1 MNVSVQYQ
9 IRGDSS
15 NLIAASVEDGIR
27 SSRLRAGERLPT
39 VRALAARLRVSPTT
53 VAAAYNALRA
63 RGLVHG
69 SGRRG
74 TVVNRRPPLLTRAVF
89 PAPLPGL
96 RNLADGGPDPALL
109 PKLKPY
115 LARLDGVQGRYGD
128 AENRAELLKL
138 AARQFRSDGVAADS
152 IAVVSGALDA
162 VERVLQAHLRPGDVV
177 AVEDPSYTGVLD
189 LVAAMALVTEP
200 VAIDDSGPIAADLN
214 RALKLGAKAFIVTPR
229 AQNPSGAAL
238 DRKRAAE
245 LRHVLAAFPQLVLI
259 EDDHAGLVSGA
270 PAITLSGGRAHWAT
284 VRSVSKS
291 LGPDLRVSVM
301 AGDALTVARVQG
313 RQGLGPRWVSHILQD
328 LVAAIWADAKT
339 PALLETA
346 ADTYANR
353 RRALIEAL
361 AEHGIEARG
370 RSGLNVWVPV
380 AEEAAV
386 ANAMAAK
393 GWAIRAGECYRIKSA
408 PGIRVTVSTLALEDA
423 RRFAGD
429 LAEAIRPRARAQS
442 A

>member
-15 NLIAASVEDGIR
+15 NLIAASIENGIR
-27 SSRLRAGERLPT
+27 SGKLRVGERLPT
-39 VRALAARLRVSPTT
+39 VRALATRLRVSPTT
-53 VAAAYNALRA
+53 VAAAFNALRV

-74 TVVNRRPPLLTRAVF
+74 TVVNRRPPLLTRAALP
-89 PAPLPGL
+89 PAMGL

-109 PKLKPY
+109 PRLKPH
-115 LARLDGVQGRYGD
+115 LMRLDGVPGRYGD
-128 AENRAELLKL
+128 AENRAALIKL
-138 AARQFRSDGVAADS
+138 AARQFKRDAVAAES
-152 IAVVSGALDA
+152 IAVVSGALDGI
-162 VERVLQAHLRPGDVV
+162 ERVLQAHLRPGDIV

-189 LVAAMALVTEP
+189 LVAAMALLAEP
-200 VAIDDSGPIAADLN
+200 VAIDDSGPLAADLK
-214 RALKLGAKAFIVTPR
+214 RALKFGAKAFIVTPR
-229 AQNPSGAAL
+229 AQNPSGSAL

-245 LRHVLAAFPQLVLI
+245 LRQVLAAFPDVVLI
-259 EDDHAGLVSGA
+259 EDDHAGPVSGA
-270 PAITLSGGRAHWAT
+270 PAITLSAGRAHWAT

-313 RQGLGPRWVSHILQD
+313 RQSLGPRWVSHILQD
-328 LVAAIWADAKT
+328 LVAMMWADSAT
-339 PALLETA
+339 PAILQKA
-346 ADTYANR
+346 ADTYAHR

-361 AEHGIEARG
+361 AQHGIEARG

-380 AEEAAV
+380 AEEAGV
-386 ANAMAAK
+386 VNAMASK

-408 PGIRVTVSTLALEDA
+408 PGIRVTVSTLAPEDTGK
-423 RRFAGD
+423 FAAD
-429 LAEAIRPRARAQS
+429 LADSIRPRAHAQS

>member
-9 IRGDSS
+9 IRGESS
-15 NLIAASVEDGIR
+15 NLISASIEDGIR
-27 SSRLRAGERLPT
+27 GGRLRAGERLPT
-39 VRALAARLRVSPTT
+39 VRALAAKLDVSPTT
-53 VAAAYNALRA
+53 VAAAYNALRV

-74 TVVNRRPPLLTRAVF
+74 TVVNRRPPLLTRATLQAP
-89 PAPLPGL
+89 PAGL
-96 RNLADGGPDPALL
+96 RNLAEGGPDPLML
-109 PKLKPY
+109 PRLKPY
-115 LARLDGVQGRYGD
+115 LGRLEGIQGKYGD
-128 AENRAELLKL
+128 AENRDALIKL
-138 AARQFRSDGVAADS
+138 AARQFKSDGIAADS
-152 IAVVSGALDA
+152 IAVVSGALDGI
-162 VERVLQAHLRPGDVV
+162 ERVLQAHLRPGDIV

-189 LVAAMALVTEP
+189 LVAALALVAQP
-200 VAIDDSGPIAADLN
+200 VGIDDSGPIAADLK

-245 LRHVLAAFPQLVLI
+245 LKHVLAGFPDVVLI
-259 EDDHAGLVSGA
+259 EDDHAGPVSGA
-270 PAITLSGGRAHWAT
+270 PAITLSGGRALWAT

-313 RQGLGPRWVSHILQD
+313 RQSLGPRWVSHILQD
-328 LVAAIWADAKT
+328 LVAMMWADSAT
-339 PALLETA
+339 PTLLQKA

-361 AEHGIEARG
+361 ARHGIEARG
-370 RSGLNVWVPV
+370 RSGLNVWIPV
-380 AEEAAV
+380 AEEAGV
-386 ANAMAAK
+386 VNAMAAK

-408 PGIRVTVSTLALEDA
+408 PGIRVTVSTLTVEDA
-423 RRFAGD
+423 RRLASD
-429 LAEAIRPRARAQS
+429 LAEALRPRSRAQS

>member
-15 NLIAASVEDGIR
+15 NQIAASIENGIR
-27 SSRLRAGERLPT
+27 AGKLRVGERLPT
-39 VRALAARLRVSPTT
+39 VRALALRLRVSPTT
-53 VAAAYNALRA
+53 VAAAYNALRV

-74 TVVNRRPPLLTRAVF
+74 TVVNRRPPLLTRAIF
-89 PAPLPGL
+89 PPPAPGL
-96 RNLADGGPDPALL
+96 RNLAEGGPDPAML

-115 LARLDGVQGRYGD
+115 LARLEGIQGTYGD
-128 AENRAELLKL
+128 AENRTELIKL
-138 AARQFRSDGVAADS
+138 AARQFKSDGVAAES
-152 IAVVSGALDA
+152 IAVVGGALDA

-189 LVAAMALVTEP
+189 LVAALALVAAP
-200 VAIDDSGPIAADLN
+200 VAIDDSGPQAADLK

-238 DRKRAAE
+238 DRKRALE
-245 LRHVLAAFPQLVLI
+245 LRHVLAGFPEVVLI
-259 EDDHAGLVSGA
+259 EDDHAGPVSGA
-270 PAITLSGGRAHWAT
+270 PALTLSAGRELWAT

-291 LGPDLRVSVM
+291 LGPDLRVSLM

-313 RQGLGPRWVSHILQD
+313 RQSLGPRWVSHILQD
-328 LVAAIWADAKT
+328 LVAMMWADGAT
-339 PALLETA
+339 PALLQKA
-346 ADTYANR
+346 ADTYAHR

-361 AEHGIEARG
+361 AQHGIEARG

-380 AEEAAV
+380 AEEAGV
-386 ANAMAAK
+386 VNAMASK

-408 PGIRVTVSTLALEDA
+408 PGIRVTVSTLPPEDA
-423 RRFAGD
+423 RKFAAD
-429 LAEAIRPRARAQS
+429 LADSLRPRTHAQS

>member
-15 NLIAASVEDGIR
+15 NQIAASIENGIR
-27 SSRLRAGERLPT
+27 SGKLRVGERLPT
-39 VRALAARLRVSPTT
+39 VRALASRLRVSPTT
-53 VAAAYNALRA
+53 VAAAFNALRV

-74 TVVNRRPPLLTRAVF
+74 TVVNRRPPLLTRAALP
-89 PAPLPGL
+89 PAPGL

-109 PKLKPY
+109 PPLKPH
-115 LARLDGVQGRYGD
+115 LMQLDGTPGRYGD
-128 AENRAELLKL
+128 AENRVALIKL
-138 AARQFRSDGVAADS
+138 AARQFKRDAIAAES
-152 IAVVSGALDA
+152 IAVVSGALDGI
-162 VERVLQAHLRPGDVV
+162 ERVLQAHLRPGDIV

-189 LVAAMALVTEP
+189 LVAAMALLAEP
-200 VAIDDSGPIAADLN
+200 VAIDDSGPLPADLK
-214 RALKLGAKAFIVTPR
+214 RALKFGAKAFIVTPR

-245 LRHVLAAFPQLVLI
+245 LRHVFAAFPDVVLI
-259 EDDHAGLVSGA
+259 EDDHAGPVSGA
-270 PAITLSGGRAHWAT
+270 PAITLSAGRAHWAT

-313 RQGLGPRWVSHILQD
+313 RQSLGPRWVSHILQD
-328 LVAAIWADAKT
+328 LVAMMWADAAT
-339 PALLETA
+339 PAILQKA
-346 ADTYANR
+346 ADTYAHR

-361 AEHGIEARG
+361 AQHGIEARG

-380 AEEAAV
+380 AEEAGV
-386 ANAMAAK
+386 VNAMASK

-408 PGIRVTVSTLALEDA
+408 PGIRVTASTLPVEHM
-423 RRFAGD
+423 RKFAAD
-429 LAEAIRPRARAQS
+429 LTDSLRPRAHAQS

>member
-1 MNVSVQYQ
+1 MNVAVQYQ
-9 IRGDSS
+9 IRGESS
-15 NLIAASVEDGIR
+15 NLIAASIENGIR
-27 SSRLRAGERLPT
+27 GGRLRVGERLPT
-39 VRALAARLRVSPTT
+39 VRALAVRLRVSPTT
-53 VAAAYNALRA
+53 VAAAYNALRV

-69 SGRRG
+69 AGRRG

-89 PAPLPGL
+89 PPPAPGL
-96 RNLADGGPDPALL
+96 RNLADGGPDPAML
-109 PKLKPY
+109 PRLKPY
-115 LARLDGVQGRYGD
+115 LAQLDGTPGRYSD
-128 AENRAELLKL
+128 AENRAALIKL
-138 AARQFRSDGVAADS
+138 GVRQFKRDAVAAES

-189 LVAAMALVTEP
+189 LVAALALVAEP
-200 VAIDDSGPIAADLN
+200 VAIDDAGPLAAELN
-214 RALKLGAKAFIVTPR
+214 RALKLGAKAFILTPR

-245 LRHVLAAFPQLVLI
+245 LKHVLAAFPEVVLI
-259 EDDHAGLVSGA
+259 EDDHAGPVSGA

-291 LGPDLRVSVM
+291 LGPDLRVSVI

-313 RQGLGPRWVSHILQD
+313 RQSLGPRWVSHILQD
-328 LVAAIWADAKT
+328 LVAAMWANPET
-339 PALLETA
+339 PALLQKA
-346 ADTYANR
+346 ADTYAHR
-353 RRALIEAL
+353 RRALIDAL
-361 AEHGIEARG
+361 AAYGIEARG
-370 RSGLNVWVPV
+370 RSGLNVWVPI

-386 ANAMAAK
+386 VNAMAAK

-408 PGIRVTVSTLALEDA
+408 PGIRVTVSTLTPEDA
-423 RRFAGD
+423 RKFAAD
-429 LAEAIRPRARAQS
+429 LADALRPRVHAQS

>member
-1 MNVSVQYQ
+1 MS
-9 IRGDSS
+9 
-15 NLIAASVEDGIR
+15 
-27 SSRLRAGERLPT
+27 AGERLPT
-39 VRALAARLRVSPTT
+39 VRALATKLRVSPTT
-53 VAAAYNALRA
+53 VAAAYNALRV

-74 TVVNRRPPLLTRAVF
+74 TVVNQRPPLLTRAVF
-89 PAPLPGL
+89 PPPAPGP
-96 RNLADGGPDPALL
+96 RNLAEGGPDPAML

-115 LARLDGVQGRYGD
+115 LARLEGIQGRYGD
-128 AENRAELLKL
+128 AENRAALMKL
-138 AARQFRSDGVAADS
+138 AARQFKGDAIAADS
-152 IAVVSGALDA
+152 IAIVSGALDGI
-162 VERVLQAHLRPGDVV
+162 ERVLQAHLRPGDIV

-189 LVAAMALVTEP
+189 LVAALALVAEP
-200 VAIDDSGPIAADLN
+200 VAIDDSGPLAADLN
-214 RALKLGAKAFIVTPR
+214 RALKLGAKAFILTPR
-229 AQNPSGAAL
+229 AQNPSGGAL

-245 LRHVLAAFPQLVLI
+245 LRQVLAAFPEVVLI
-259 EDDHAGLVSGA
+259 EDDHAGQVAGA
-270 PAITLSGGRAHWAT
+270 PAITLSGGRAYWAT

-313 RQGLGPRWVSHILQD
+313 RQSLGPRWVSHILQD
-328 LVAAIWADAKT
+328 LVAMMWADGAT
-339 PALLETA
+339 PAVLHKA
-346 ADTYANR
+346 ADTYASR

-361 AEHGIEARG
+361 AQHGIEARG

-393 GWAIRAGECYRIKSA
+393 GWAIRAGESYRIKSA
-408 PGIRVTVSTLALEDA
+408 PGIRVTISTLPSEDA
-423 RRFAGD
+423 RKFAAD
-429 LAEAIRPRARAQS
+429 LAESIRPRTHAQS

>member
-15 NLIAASVEDGIR
+15 NQIAASIENGIR
-27 SSRLRAGERLPT
+27 SGKLRVGERLPT
-39 VRALAARLRVSPTT
+39 VRALATRLRVSPTT
-53 VAAAYNALRA
+53 VAAAFNALRV

-89 PAPLPGL
+89 PPPAPGL

-109 PKLKPY
+109 PRLKPH
-115 LARLDGVQGRYGD
+115 LMRLDGVPGRYGD
-128 AENRAELLKL
+128 AENRAALIKL
-138 AARQFRSDGVAADS
+138 AARQFKRDAVAAES
-152 IAVVSGALDA
+152 IAVVSGALDGI
-162 VERVLQAHLRPGDVV
+162 ERVLQAHLRPGDIV

-189 LVAAMALVTEP
+189 LVAAMALLAEP
-200 VAIDDSGPIAADLN
+200 VAIDDSGPLPADLK

-245 LRHVLAAFPQLVLI
+245 LRHVLSAFPDAVLI
-259 EDDHAGLVSGA
+259 EDDHAGPVSGA
-270 PAITLSGGRAHWAT
+270 PAITLSTGRVHWAT

-313 RQGLGPRWVSHILQD
+313 RQSLGPRWVSHILQD
-328 LVAAIWADAKT
+328 LVAMMWADSAT
-339 PALLETA
+339 PTILQKA
-346 ADTYANR
+346 ADAYAYR

-361 AEHGIEARG
+361 AQHGIEARG

-380 AEEAAV
+380 AEEAGV
-386 ANAMAAK
+386 VNAMASK

-408 PGIRVTVSTLALEDA
+408 PGIRVTVSTLPPEDT
-423 RRFAGD
+423 RQFAAD
-429 LAEAIRPRARAQS
+429 LAESIRPRAHAQS

>member
-9 IRGDSS
+9 IRGESS
-15 NLIAASVEDGIR
+15 NLIAASIENGIR
-27 SSRLRAGERLPT
+27 GGRLRAGERLPT
-39 VRALAARLRVSPTT
+39 VRALATRLRVSPTT
-53 VAAAYNALRA
+53 VAAAYNALRV

-74 TVVNRRPPLLTRAVF
+74 TVVNRRPPLLTRATLQA
-89 PAPLPGL
+89 PAPGL
-96 RNLADGGPDPALL
+96 RNLAEGGPDPLML
-109 PKLKPY
+109 PRLKPY
-115 LARLDGVQGRYGD
+115 LARLEGIQGRYGD
-128 AENRAELLKL
+128 AENRAALIKL
-138 AARQFRSDGVAADS
+138 AARQFKSDGVGADS
-152 IAVVSGALDA
+152 IAVVSGALDGI
-162 VERVLQAHLRPGDVV
+162 ERVLQAHLRPGDIV

-189 LVAAMALVTEP
+189 LVAALALVAAP
-200 VAIDDSGPIAADLN
+200 VAIDDSGPIAADLK

-245 LRHVLAAFPQLVLI
+245 LRSVLAAFPEVVLI
-259 EDDHAGLVSGA
+259 EDDHAGPVSGA
-270 PAITLSGGRAHWAT
+270 PAITLAGGRAYWAT

-313 RQGLGPRWVSHILQD
+313 RQSLGPRWVSHILQD
-328 LVAAIWADAKT
+328 LVAMMWADATT
-339 PALLETA
+339 PALLQKA
-346 ADTYANR
+346 ADTYAHR

-361 AEHGIEARG
+361 ASHGIEARA
-370 RSGLNVWVPV
+370 RSGLNVWIPV
-380 AEEAAV
+380 AEEAGV
-386 ANAMAAK
+386 VNAMAAK

-408 PGIRVTVSTLALEDA
+408 PGIRVTVSTLAVEDA
-423 RRFAGD
+423 RRLAAD
-429 LAEAIRPRARAQS
+429 LAEAIRPRLRAQS

>member
-15 NLIAASVEDGIR
+15 NQIAASIENGIR
-27 SSRLRAGERLPT
+27 AGKLQVGERLPT
-39 VRALAARLRVSPTT
+39 VRALAGRLRVSPTT
-53 VAAAYNALRA
+53 VAAAYNALRV

-74 TVVNRRPPLLTRAVF
+74 TVVNRRPPLLTRAIF
-89 PAPLPGL
+89 PPPAPGL
-96 RNLADGGPDPALL
+96 RNLAEGGPDPAML

-115 LARLDGVQGRYGD
+115 LARLDGIPGKYGD
-128 AENRAELLKL
+128 AENRAALIKL
-138 AARQFRSDGVAADS
+138 AARQFKSDGVAADS

-162 VERVLQAHLRPGDVV
+162 VERVLQAHLRPGDIV

-189 LVAAMALVTEP
+189 LVAALALVTEP
-200 VAIDDSGPIAADLN
+200 VAIDDSGPIAADLR
-214 RALKLGAKAFIVTPR
+214 RALKLGAKAFILTPR

-238 DRKRAAE
+238 DRKRAGE
-245 LRHVLAAFPQLVLI
+245 LKHVLAAFPDVVLI
-259 EDDHAGLVSGA
+259 EDDHAGPVSGA
-270 PAITLSGGRAHWAT
+270 PAITLSAGRELWAT

-313 RQGLGPRWVSHILQD
+313 RQSLGPRWVSHVLQD
-328 LVAAIWADAKT
+328 LVAMMWADAAT
-339 PALLETA
+339 PALLQKA
-346 ADTYANR
+346 ADTYVHR

-361 AEHGIEARG
+361 AHHGIEARG

-380 AEEAAV
+380 AEEAGV

-393 GWAIRAGECYRIKSA
+393 GWAIRAGECYRIKSP
-408 PGIRVTVSTLALEDA
+408 PGIRVTVSTLPPEDA
-423 RRFAGD
+423 HKFAAD
-429 LAEAIRPRARAQS
+429 LAESIRPRTRAQS

>member
-9 IRGDSS
+9 IHGDSS
-15 NLIAASVEDGIR
+15 NRIAASIENGIR
-27 SSRLRAGERLPT
+27 SGRLVAGERLPT

-53 VAAAYNALRA
+53 VAATYSALRV

-74 TVVNRRPPLLTRAVF
+74 TVVNRRPPLLTRAGSPP
-89 PAPLPGL
+89 PAGL
-96 RNLADGGPDPALL
+96 RNLAEGGPDPAML
-109 PKLKPY
+109 PRLRPY
-115 LARLDGVQGRYGD
+115 LAQLDGAPGRYGD
-128 AENRAELLKL
+128 AENRAALIKL
-138 AARQFRSDGVAADS
+138 AARQFKLDAIAAES
-152 IAVVSGALDA
+152 IAIVSGALDA

-189 LVAAMALVTEP
+189 LVAALALVAAP
-200 VAIDDSGPIAADLN
+200 VAIDDSGPLAADLN
-214 RALKLGAKAFIVTPR
+214 RALKLGAKAFILTPR

-245 LRHVLAAFPQLVLI
+245 LKQVLAAFPDVVLI
-259 EDDHAGLVSGA
+259 EDDHAGPVAGA

-291 LGPDLRVSVM
+291 LGPDLRLSVM

-313 RQGLGPRWVSHILQD
+313 RQSLGPRWVSHILQD
-328 LVAAIWADAKT
+328 LVAMMWADVAT
-339 PALLETA
+339 PAILQKA
-346 ADTYANR
+346 ADAYAHR
-353 RRALIEAL
+353 RRALIETL

-386 ANAMAAK
+386 VNAMASK

-408 PGIRVTVSTLALEDA
+408 PGIRVTVSTLTSDDA
-423 RRFAGD
+423 GRLAAD
-429 LAEAIRPRARAQS
+429 LADSIRPRSHAQS

>member
-15 NLIAASVEDGIR
+15 NLIAASIENGIR
-27 SSRLRAGERLPT
+27 GGKLGVGERLPT
-39 VRALAARLRVSPTT
+39 VRALAARLGVSPTT
-53 VAAAYNALRA
+53 VAAAYNALRV

-89 PAPLPGL
+89 PPPARGL
-96 RNLADGGPDPALL
+96 RNLAEGGPDPAML
-109 PKLKPY
+109 PRLKPY
-115 LARLDGVQGRYGD
+115 LARLDGIQGGYGD
-128 AENRAELLKL
+128 AENRAALIKL
-138 AARQFRSDGVAADS
+138 ATRQFKSDGIAADS

-162 VERVLQAHLRPGDVV
+162 VERVLQAHLRPGDIV

-189 LVAAMALVTEP
+189 LVAALALVAAP
-200 VAIDDSGPIAADLN
+200 VAIDDSGPLAADLK
-214 RALKLGAKAFIVTPR
+214 RALRLGAKALIVTPR

-238 DRKRAAE
+238 DRKRAAD
-245 LRHVLAAFPQLVLI
+245 LRHVLASFPEVVLI
-259 EDDHAGLVSGA
+259 EDDHAGPVSGA
-270 PAITLSGGRAHWAT
+270 PAITLSAGREHWAT

-313 RQGLGPRWVSHILQD
+313 RQSLGPRWVSHILQD
-328 LVAAIWADAKT
+328 MVAMMWADAST
-339 PALLETA
+339 PALLQKA
-346 ADTYANR
+346 AATYAHR

-361 AEHGIEARG
+361 AQHGIEARG

-386 ANAMAAK
+386 VNAMAAK

-408 PGIRVTVSTLALEDA
+408 PGIRVTVSTLAPEDT
-423 RRFAGD
+423 RRFAAD
-429 LAEAIRPRARAQS
+429 LADSLRPRAHTQS

>member
-9 IRGDSS
+9 IRGESS
-15 NLIAASVEDGIR
+15 NQIAASIENGIR
-27 SSRLRAGERLPT
+27 GGKLRVGERLPT
-39 VRALAARLRVSPTT
+39 VRALASKLRVSPTT
-53 VAAAYNALRA
+53 VAAAYNALRV

-89 PAPLPGL
+89 PAPAPGL
-96 RNLADGGPDPALL
+96 RNLADGGPDPAML

-115 LARLDGVQGRYGD
+115 FARLDGVQGRYGD
-128 AENRAELLKL
+128 AENRAALMKL
-138 AARQFRSDGVAADS
+138 AARQFKNDGVAAES

-189 LVAAMALVTEP
+189 LVAALALVPEP
-200 VAIDDSGPIAADLN
+200 VEIDDSGPIAADLN
-214 RALKLGAKAFIVTPR
+214 RALKLGAKAFLVTPR

-245 LRHVLAAFPQLVLI
+245 LRHVLAAYPEAVLI
-259 EDDHAGLVSGA
+259 EDDHAGPVSGA

-291 LGPDLRVSVM
+291 LGPDLRLSVM

-313 RQGLGPRWVSHILQD
+313 RQSLGPRWVSHILQD
-328 LVAAIWADAKT
+328 LVAMMWADTET
-339 PALLETA
+339 PALLQKA
-346 ADTYANR
+346 ADTYAHR

-361 AEHGIEARG
+361 AQHGIEARG

-386 ANAMAAK
+386 VNAMASK

-408 PGIRVTVSTLALEDA
+408 PGIRVTVSTLPPDDA
-423 RRFAGD
+423 RKFAAD
-429 LAEAIRPRARAQS
+429 LAESIRPRAHAQS